1 MAKNIRQLSMTEGP
15 DRTDMVPIL
24 SLLPRLARVDQS
36 LIETK
41 TGNSSVN

>member
-1 MAKNIRQLSMTEGP
+1 MTEGP

-24 SLLPRLARVDQS
+24 SLLSRLAGVDQS